1 MTPDLRSA
9 ARGRVADH
17 GARIEEAHRLS
28 EAVEEHSAGLRLAV
42 MQAKARIAE
51 LKATLRSIQRY
62 L

>member
-1 MTPDLRSA
+1 MTPDLRSVDK
-9 ARGRVADH
+9 GGVADQA
-17 GARIEEAHRLS
+17 ARIEEAHRLN